1 MKYVL
6 TETDG
11 GYGDLGT
18 IPSAPNPAIKKK
30 RKDREEDAVEACKK
44 GKAKFK
50 LKNEANKTS
59 LKVGD
64 NVENYG
70 MAGVVRKI
78 TNGGKKVVVY
88 FKETDEEI
96 QFDYDELEEAFDTI
110 DEIKGNRD
118 AKDKKIAKFTAKAR
132 QKAVK
137 KCSDSQSPHKVDNG
151 GGKVRFVCKKKDK
164 DKARKASKRMK
175 KFNKTSK
182 GKKSKKVA
190 QATKSF
196 RK

>member
-50 LKNEANKTS
+50 LKKS
-59 LKVGD
+59 
-64 NVENYG
+64 
-70 MAGVVRKI
+70 
-78 TNGGKKVVVY
+78 
-88 FKETDEEI
+88 EEI
-96 QFDYDELEEAFDTI
+96 DEV
-110 DEIKGNRD
+110 KGNRD
-118 AKDKKIAKFTAKAR
+118 PKDKKIAKFTAKAR
-132 QKAVK
+132 QKAAA
-137 KCSDSQSPHKVDNG
+137 KCGDSQSPHKVDNG

-164 DKARKASKRMK
+164 EKARKASKRMK
-175 KFNKTSK
+175 KFNKTAQ
-182 GKKSKKVA
+182 GKKAGKVRK
-190 QATKSF
+190 ATKDY